1 MKRRDKS
8 QSAQWGKEQD
18 DMKKKGKSEKEK
30 EGKDKHI
37 NKLNKTKINSVFIGL
52 STYINMIWYD
62 DESQHNDTNN

>member
-1 MKRRDKS
+1 
-8 QSAQWGKEQD
+8 
-18 DMKKKGKSEKEK
+18 MKKKGKSEKEK